1 MLRSGRTACRHDRP
15 AGRTEL
21 TTGPARGPGAAD
33 LGRRVYEKANCVGC
47 HKWHGGGGGGYG
59 GAALSLRETALER
72 ASLIEVIR
80 CGRPAT
86 RMPYHDRNAYKGAEC
101 YGGMTKADL
110 GADFPPKAATFLRAQ
125 EIEAVADYV
134 VRRSSRARARRPTT
148 TASRSGAR
156 QPRVRG
162 DALSLLRRDH
172 GDRHQRTFEVYADFG
187 DHYALGRREPR
198 IRYAMLKRGRERPC
212 SSRAAGVPNR

>member
-1 MLRSGRTACRHDRP
+1 MIAAKFGCRVVM
-15 AGRTEL
+15 TLLL
-21 TTGPARGPGAAD
+21 TGLSMIVSLAHAQAPD

-72 ASLIEVIR
+72 AELVEVIR

-86 RMPYHDRNAYKGAEC
+86 SMPYHDRKAYDGAPC

-110 GADFPPKAATFLRAQ
+110 GADFPPKAATFLRRQ

-134 VRRSSRARARRPTT
+134 FENLQGKGETT
-148 TASRSGAR
+148 YEDCVAFWGE
-156 QPRVRG
+156 G
-162 DALSLLRRDH
+162 N
-172 GDRHQRTFEVYADFG
+172 
-187 DHYALGRREPR
+187 RECE
-198 IRYAMLKRGRERPC
+198 AMR
-212 SSRAAGVPNR
+212 

>member
-1 MLRSGRTACRHDRP
+1 MIALLAALKATA
-15 AGRTEL
+15 
-21 TTGPARGPGAAD
+21 GPAHAQTPD

-72 ASLIEVIR
+72 AELVEVIR

-86 RMPYHDRNAYKGAEC
+86 RMPYHDRKAYDGAPC

-110 GADFPPKAATFLRAQ
+110 GADFPPKAASFLRAQ

-134 VRRSSRARARRPTT
+134 IENLQGEGEPT
-148 TASRSGAR
+148 
-156 QPRVRG
+156 
-162 DALSLLRRDH
+162 
-172 GDRHQRTFEVYADFG
+172 
-187 DHYALGRREPR
+187 REDCVAFWGGGNR
-198 IRYAMLKRGRERPC
+198 ECEAMR
-212 SSRAAGVPNR
+212 